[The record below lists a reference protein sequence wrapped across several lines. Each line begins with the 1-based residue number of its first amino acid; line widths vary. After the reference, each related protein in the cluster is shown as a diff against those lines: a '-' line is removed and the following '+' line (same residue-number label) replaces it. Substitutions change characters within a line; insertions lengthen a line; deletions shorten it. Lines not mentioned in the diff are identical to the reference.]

1 MKRIPLFVLMIATLF
16 LVTSMGAAY
25 LSAAREHTAFAR
37 RPLQEIVAYTTLPTE
52 AAAALSEAYEKEYN
66 IRVNFV
72 PLSAEQIEK
81 RLGEQAADEEGV
93 RAALVLADR
102 ELLDRAAVAGYLVP
116 YQSDRNDQVADQFR
130 QSAGYWTGVWY
141 DPIVFAVNQDYLRT
155 HLDLPDSWQLLA
167 RQKDIRIGTT
177 DFMAADASSNLL
189 YSMIAEYGDQSTFA
203 IWRRI
208 QPQIMQ
214 YSRYL
219 HTPVRQAGMGEVDI
233 SVAVLSE
240 TLRYIHDDYPIRVL
254 YPTDGTAAVI
264 YGTGIAFRAGEHDV
278 QAAENFADWLLTD
291 EAQLALARQ
300 HIYFLTTNP
309 VTLSYRM
316 FAGKNINIFKSKPY
330 FSSAEKKILL
340 DRWVKEVRF
349 YEE

>member
-1 MKRIPLFVLMIATLF
+1 MKRFPLFVLMIATLF
-16 LVTSMGAAY
+16 LVAATGAAY
-25 LSAAREHTAFAR
+25 LSVGRQSTALAR

-66 IRVNFV
+66 IRVSFV
-72 PLSAEQIEK
+72 PLSAEQIQK
-81 RLGEQAADEEGV
+81 RLEEQAGSGV
-93 RAALVLADR
+93 SAPAALVLADR
-102 ELLDRAAVAGYLVP
+102 EVLDRAAAAGYLVP
-116 YQSDRNDQVADQFR
+116 YQSERSD
-130 QSAGYWTGVWY
+130 
-141 DPIVFAVNQDYLRT
+141 QDYLRT

-167 RQKDIRIGTT
+167 QQKDIRIGTT

-189 YSMIAEYGDQSTFA
+189 YSMIAEYGEQRTFA

-219 HTPVRQAGMGEVDI
+219 HTPVRQAGMGEVDV

-264 YGTGIAFRAGEHDV
+264 YGTGVAFRAGKHDV
-278 QAAENFADWLLTD
+278 QAAEDFADWLLTD

-330 FSSAEKKILL
+330 YSPAEKKILL
-340 DRWVKEVRF
+340 DRWVKQVRF

>member
-1 MKRIPLFVLMIATLF
+1 MKRFPLFILMIATLF
-16 LVTSMGAAY
+16 LVAATGAAY
-25 LSAAREHTAFAR
+25 LSVGRQSTALAR

-66 IRVNFV
+66 IRVSFV
-72 PLSAEQIEK
+72 PLSTEQIQK
-81 RLGEQAADEEGV
+81 RLEEQAASGV
-93 RAALVLADR
+93 STPAALVLADR
-102 ELLDRAAVAGYLVP
+102 EVLDRAAAAGYLVP
-116 YQSDRNDQVADQFR
+116 YQSERSDQVADQFR
-130 QSAGYWTGVWY
+130 QPDGYWTGVWY
-141 DPIVFAVNQDYLRT
+141 DPIVFAINQDYLRT

-167 RQKDIRIGTT
+167 QQKDIRIGTT
-177 DFMAADASSNLL
+177 DFMAADALSNLL
-189 YSMIAEYGDQSTFA
+189 YSMIAEYGEQRTFA

-219 HTPVRQAGMGEVDI
+219 HTPVRQAGMGEVDV

-264 YGTGIAFRAGEHDV
+264 YGRGVAFRASEHDV
-278 QAAENFADWLLTD
+278 QAAEDFADWLLTD

-330 FSSAEKKILL
+330 YSPAEKKILL